1 MTEKLDYTQL
11 KRIYSE
17 SEITHKTK
25 NDIDRIIGQA
35 EGAEALK
42 FGLSIKHKGYNIYVC
57 GVPGS
62 GKTSFA
68 KHFAEKQAAKEPA
81 PKDLA
86 YVYNFDNPKEPL
98 LLTFDAGRGKE
109 FCDDMNELIQAL
121 TVEIPKIYT
130 NDDYDVE
137 NARIMK
143 KYQEQRDEAVKNLTQ
158 AAKEQG
164 FTLKFGSSG
173 VYFLPIV
180 DGKTISEE
188 EYDELE
194 DEEKEEIAEESED
207 IQAMAAD
214 TMRLLRRIDKKA
226 KKETE
231 AIDYNIAMLTV
242 GRFMS
247 PLLEKY
253 IDNEKISKYL
263 LAVKEDIIANIQD
276 ISGTGDEGGDDPL
289 NAMMPW
295 PAKRSAE
302 DVVFRYRVNLITDNS
317 GVKNAPVVVSYNP
330 TYTNL
335 VGELE
340 YDTENGNLYTDF
352 TKIKGGLIHKANGGY
367 LILQVTDLLSSP
379 FAWET
384 LRRVLKTGEINI
396 EPLREYQ
403 IGGLAVTA
411 LRPQPAKVD
420 LKVILIGTNYY
431 MDLLSEYDDEFAK
444 QFKVTAMFDYEMDS
458 TPENLSAMTQ
468 FIKDAAKKMNAKIDL
483 PAVLEI
489 FEYSQRLAQRQDKL
503 TVLFGKIND
512 LLVET
517 AEYSKGKITA
527 DAVIKTIERKNARV
541 SLYQK
546 KYLSMIMENDIMIAT
561 EGKRV
566 GEINGLCVM
575 ETNGYSFGLPTKIT
589 ASTYMGKAGVVNIE
603 KEAEMSGSIHDK
615 GVQVLTGYLG
625 ETFAQDFP
633 LTLSCRL
640 CFEQNYNGVDGDS
653 ASSTELYAIISS
665 LSGLPIDQRFAVTGS
680 INQKGVIQPI
690 GGVTEKIEGFFEI
703 CKSRG
708 LKDNAVIIPKQNV
721 RDLVLKDEVIEAV
734 KDGKFTIY
742 AIEHINE
749 GIELLMGKKAGER
762 SKNGSFPR
770 GSINYL
776 AYKKLKDYNAK
787 SEEE

>member
-1 MTEKLDYTQL
+1 MIEKLDYTQL
-11 KRIYSE
+11 KRIYKQSD
-17 SEITHKTK
+17 ITHKTK
-25 NDIDRIIGQA
+25 KEMDRIIGQSS
-35 EGAEALK
+35 GAEALK
-42 FGLSIKHKGYNIYVC
+42 FGLSIKRKGYNIYVS

-68 KHFAEKQAAKEPA
+68 EYYAKKQAAKEPV

-86 YVYNFDNPKEPL
+86 YVYNFKDPKEPV
-98 LLTFDAGRGKE
+98 LLTFDAGKGRE
-109 FCDDMNELIQAL
+109 FANDMSELIQL
-121 TVEIPKIYT
+121 ITVEIPKVFS
-130 NDDYDVE
+130 NDEYEQE
-137 NARIMK
+137 NAHLMK
-143 KYQEQRDEAVKNLTQ
+143 KFQEQRDEAVKTLTQ
-158 AAKEQG
+158 AAKEEG
-164 FTLKFGSSG
+164 FSLKFGSGG

-180 DGKTISEE
+180 DGKAISEAEYE
-188 EYDELE
+188 ELEEEEKDEL
-194 DEEKEEIAEESED
+194 AEASED
-207 IQAMAAD
+207 IQAMAGD
-214 TMRLLRRIDKKA
+214 TMRLLRTIDKNA
-226 KKETE
+226 KREAETQ
-231 AIDYNIAMLTV
+231 DYNLALLTV

-247 PLLEKY
+247 SILEKY
-253 IDNEKISKYL
+253 VDNEPVSSYL
-263 LAVKEDIIANIQD
+263 LNVKEDIIANIQD
-276 ISGTGDEGGDDPL
+276 FTGQNDSGEDDAL
-289 NAMMPW
+289 NAVMPW
-295 PAKRSAE
+295 AVKRPSDEHLTKYA
-302 DVVFRYRVNLITDNS
+302 VNLITDNS
-317 GVKNAPVVVSYNP
+317 GAKNAPVVVSFNP
-330 TYTNL
+330 TYTYL

-396 EPLREYQ
+396 EPMREYQ
-403 IGGLAVTA
+403 ISGLAVTA

-420 LKVILIGTNYY
+420 FKVILIGTNYY

-444 QFKVTAMFDYEMDS
+444 QFKITAMFDYEMDS
-458 TPENLSAMTQ
+458 TPENMSAMTE
-468 FIKDAAKKMNAKIDL
+468 FIKGAAKEIGTKIDL
-483 PAVLEI
+483 PAVLEV

-512 LLVET
+512 LLVEA

-527 DAVIKTIERKNARV
+527 EAVIKAIDRKYSRV
-541 SLYQK
+541 DLYRK
-546 KYLSMIMENDIMIAT
+546 KYLAMILENDIMIAT
-561 EGKRV
+561 DGKRV

-603 KEAEMSGSIHDK
+603 KEAEMSGNIHDK

-625 ETFAQDFP
+625 ETFAQRFP

-653 ASSTELYAIISS
+653 ASSTELYAVISS
-665 LSGLPIDQRFAVTGS
+665 LSGVPIDQRFAVTGS

-690 GGVTEKIEGFFEI
+690 GGVTEKIEGFFEV

-708 LKDNAVIIPKQNV
+708 LKNNAVIIPKQNV

-734 KDGKFTIY
+734 RAGEFTVY

-762 SKNGSFPR
+762 NKNGNFPR
-770 GSINYL
+770 GTINYL
-776 AYKKLKDYNAK
+776 VHKKLKEYDAN
-787 SEEE
+787 SEQD